1 MGASFQLTVTL
12 GDTRLRWGLLGTAR
26 INDRIVEA
34 VAMSERSEV
43 TAIASRGEE
52 RARTYAQANGIP
64 LSFGSYQQMLSSD
77 QIDVVYISLPNWL
90 HVPWGVEAARSGKH
104 ALIEKPVAIYPGEME
119 RLRQAAR
126 ENRVIVQEASMMRF
140 HPQTAFLRRLVSEG
154 AIGTP
159 RWAQGTFSFTLLY
172 TDDIRLDARGG
183 GSVWDLGCYPV
194 TLFQAVLQRR
204 PVEVEGFIRRAG
216 QPADMTFAAQIHY
229 EGGVMGQF
237 MTSMEALPSWS
248 GEFVGSRGRIRV
260 SYPWL
265 SQVELASTVEVVTQS
280 SQVAGL
286 SESGDD
292 NQAFGDEADNQVSD
306 LHHFEGTNAYFE
318 EVKAMERMILDGEAV
333 IFPLEESAVNMATI
347 RALIESADRRK
358 VVTVDE

>member
-1 MGASFQLTVTL
+1 MTPEEVP
-12 GDTRLRWGLLGTAR
+12 LRWGLLSTAR

-34 VAMSERSEV
+34 VEMSERSEI
-43 TAIASRGEE
+43 TAIASRSEG
-52 RARTYAQANGIP
+52 RACSYAQSNGIP
-64 LSFGSYQQMLSSD
+64 LSFGSYEEMLSSD
-77 QIDVVYISLPNWL
+77 EVDIVYISLPNWL
-90 HVPWGVEAARSGKH
+90 HVPWGVNTARSGKH
-104 ALIEKPVAIYPGEME
+104 ALIEKPVAIYPGEIE
-119 RLRQAAR
+119 RLRQAAG
-126 ENRVIVQEASMMRF
+126 ENGVIVQEASMMRF
-140 HPQTAFLRRLVSEG
+140 HPQTALLRRLVSEG

-204 PVEVEGFIRRAG
+204 PIEVEGFIRRAG
-216 QPADMTFAAQIHY
+216 RPADMTFAAQIHY

-237 MTSMEALPSWS
+237 VTSMEALPSWS
-248 GEFVGSRGRIRV
+248 GEFVGSRGRIRI

-280 SQVAGL
+280 SEVAAL
-286 SESGDD
+286 SKSGED
-292 NQAFGDEADNQVSD
+292 NRAFGDEADNQVSD
-306 LHHFEGTNAYFE
+306 LHTFEGSNAYFE
-318 EVKAMERMILDGEAV
+318 EVKAMERMILDGEPV
-333 IFPLEESAVNMATI
+333 IFPLEESAVNVATI
-347 RALIESADRRK
+347 RALIESADSRK